1 MKFDDVVVAIT
12 PFGPYQKRTYF
23 LVCLIGIPAALH
35 TMVTVF
41 IMATPDHRSECK
53 LQALVYDI
61 LP

>member
-12 PFGPYQKRTYF
+12 PFGPFQKRTYF

-41 IMATPDHRSECK
+41 IMATPDHRSECS
-53 LQALVYDI
+53 
-61 LP
+61 